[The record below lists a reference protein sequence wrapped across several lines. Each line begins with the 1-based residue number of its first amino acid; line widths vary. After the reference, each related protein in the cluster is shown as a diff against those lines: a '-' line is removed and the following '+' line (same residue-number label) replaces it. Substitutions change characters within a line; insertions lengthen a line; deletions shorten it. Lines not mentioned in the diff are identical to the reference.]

1 MHWGHRSGNKSQRL
15 LLEELEQLVLWLGS
29 QWQQSSEEAAASLA
43 QDWELAQSSSSSK
56 LSNKSLTK
64 TIGIVDYSSE
74 QQKKPLPRKTMQK
87 KQSVLISIW
96 RGTAGTFSQQSHA
109 MQLIF
114 QTNFPEELSSKSLSS
129 PPSPRTFQKRFL
141 EEAANTMDSF
151 GIPVC
156 LTELCIHSTE
166 PLPEFLPSSL
176 SLFLKFN
183 VA

>member
-29 QWQQSSEEAAASLA
+29 QWQQSSEEAASLA
-43 QDWELAQSSSSSK
+43 QDWELAQSSSSSSK

-129 PPSPRTFQKRFL
+129 SPPSRTFQKRFL
-141 EEAANTMDSF
+141 EKQRILWILLVSQYALLSYAYIVQNLCPNSF
-151 GIPVC
+151 
-156 LTELCIHSTE
+156 LL
-166 PLPEFLPSSL
+166 L
-176 SLFLKFN
+176 SLYF
-183 VA
+183 